1 MKSTALAKKISQ
13 LILDKKGEDV
23 KILDIRNLTNISD
36 YFVIASASSDTQVK
50 AIADHISKETKK
62 IDEKPWHNEGMSNM
76 NWVLLDFVDVV
87 VHIFLTESRK
97 FYNLE
102 GLWADAEVTEVKDEP
117 KPVRKTSKK
126 ADADVTEVD
135 ETTSDKP
142 VKAKRKSK
150 KSEVADEEVNEDA
163 E

>member
-1 MKSTALAKKISQ
+1 MKSTALANKISQ

-23 KILDIRNLTNISD
+23 KILDIRKLTNISD

-62 IDEKPWHNEGMSNM
+62 IDERPWHNEGMTNM

-102 GLWADAEVTEVKDEP
+102 GLWADADVTEVTDEP
-117 KPVRKTSKK
+117 KPVKKTIKK
-126 ADADVTEVD
+126 AVTE
-135 ETTSDKP
+135 ETDGEEKTSDKP

-150 KSEVADEEVNEDA
+150 KSEEAADDA

>member
-1 MKSTALAKKISQ
+1 MKSTTLAKKISQ

-23 KILDIRNLTNISD
+23 KILDIRELTNISD

-62 IDEKPWHNEGMSNM
+62 IDEKPWHNEGMTNM

-102 GLWADAEVTEVKDEP
+102 GLWADAEVTEVED
-117 KPVRKTSKK
+117 KPVTRKK
-126 ADADVTEVD
+126 ASKEETEGED
-135 ETTSDKP
+135 KLNDGIEDKP
-142 VKAKRKSK
+142 VKAKRQTK
-150 KSEVADEEVNEDA
+150 KKKEVE
-163 E
+163 

>member
-1 MKSTALAKKISQ
+1 MKSTALANKISQ

-23 KILDIRNLTNISD
+23 KILDIRKLTNISD

-62 IDEKPWHNEGMSNM
+62 IDERPWHNEGMTNM

-102 GLWADAEVTEVKDEP
+102 GLWADAEVTEVQDTLDA
-117 KPVRKTSKK
+117 KPVKRKK
-126 ADADVTEVD
+126 AVKEENDVEENSDELTE
-135 ETTSDKP
+135 KP
-142 VKAKRKSK
+142 VKAKRKTK
-150 KSEVADEEVNEDA
+150 KSEVADEDA

>member
-62 IDEKPWHNEGMSNM
+62 IDERPWHNEGMTNM

-102 GLWADAEVTEVKDEP
+102 GLWADAEVTEVE
-117 KPVRKTSKK
+117 
-126 ADADVTEVD
+126 
-135 ETTSDKP
+135 DKP
-142 VKAKRKSK
+142 VKTKKAAKEEIEDKDELNEKPVKSK
-150 KSEVADEEVNEDA
+150 KAVKGK
-163 E
+163 

>member
-1 MKSTALAKKISQ
+1 MKSEALAKKISQ

-50 AIADHISKETKK
+50 AIADHISKEAKK
-62 IDEKPWHNEGMSNM
+62 IDEKPWHNEGMTNM

-102 GLWADAEVTEVKDEP
+102 GLWADADVTEVKDEP
-117 KPVRKTSKK
+117 KPLKKTSKK
-126 ADADVTEVD
+126 ADSE
-135 ETTSDKP
+135 ETDGEEKTP

-150 KSEVADEEVNEDA
+150 KSEVPDKEVNEDT

>member
-1 MKSTALAKKISQ
+1 
-13 LILDKKGEDV
+13 
-23 KILDIRNLTNISD
+23 
-36 YFVIASASSDTQVK
+36 
-50 AIADHISKETKK
+50 
-62 IDEKPWHNEGMSNM
+62 M

-102 GLWADAEVTEVKDEP
+102 GLWADAEVTEVVDEP
-117 KPVRKTSKK
+117 KSLKKTSKK
-126 ADADVTEVD
+126 ADSEEIDGE
-135 ETTSDKP
+135 EKTS

-150 KSEVADEEVNEDA
+150 KSEVSDKEVNEDA

>member
-1 MKSTALAKKISQ
+1 MKSTTLAKKISQ

-23 KILDIRNLTNISD
+23 KILDIRELTNISD

-62 IDEKPWHNEGMSNM
+62 IDEKPWHNEGMTNM

-102 GLWADAEVTEVKDEP
+102 GLWADAEVT
-117 KPVRKTSKK
+117 
-126 ADADVTEVD
+126 DVQD
-135 ETTSDKP
+135 KLNDKP
-142 VKAKRKSK
+142 VKSKKTAKEETAKEETEGEVELKNKPVKKSK
-150 KSEVADEEVNEDA
+150 KAVKKNEEEVE
-163 E
+163 

>member
-23 KILDIRNLTNISD
+23 KILDIRELTNISD

-62 IDEKPWHNEGMSNM
+62 IDEKPWHNEGMTNM

-102 GLWADAEVTEVKDEP
+102 GLWADAEITDVED
-117 KPVRKTSKK
+117 KPVKSKK
-126 ADADVTEVD
+126 AAKEEIEGEDKLHDGVE
-135 ETTSDKP
+135 DKP
-142 VKAKRKSK
+142 VKAKKPRKNK
-150 KSEVADEEVNEDA
+150 EVE
-163 E
+163 